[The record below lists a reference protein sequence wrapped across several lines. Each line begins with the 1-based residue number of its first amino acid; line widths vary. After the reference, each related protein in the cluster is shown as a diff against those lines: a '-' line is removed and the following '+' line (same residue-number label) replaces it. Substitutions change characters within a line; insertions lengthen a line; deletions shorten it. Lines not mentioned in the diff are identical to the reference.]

1 MEPSAHGGGQLYG
14 VVITVGIVLAVML
27 MRNRRPRRLRLE
39 AMWIRPLI
47 FIVLIAATFSSGL
60 PPLNAPTVVTLALAL
75 VLGIGA
81 GWLRGSL
88 MRIDVHPE
96 THDISAQASPVGMLF
111 ILAVLGVRIY
121 LRTAAATTPIPG
133 LPATAVADALILL
146 AGAMMITQSLE
157 MWLRARRLLGE
168 AQAAKAERAAPGQTP
183 IVS

>member
-1 MEPSAHGGGQLYG
+1 MGPDTHGGGQLYG
-14 VVITVGIVLAVML
+14 VVFTLVIVVGVMA

-47 FIVLIAATFSSGL
+47 FIALIGATFATA
-60 PPLNAPTVVTLALAL
+60 PPPIGALGIGVLALAL
-75 VLGIGA
+75 VVGVGL

-88 MRIDVHPE
+88 MRIEVHPE

-111 ILAVLGVRIY
+111 ILAVLGIRMY
-121 LRTAAATTPIPG
+121 LRSAAATTPIAG
-133 LPATAVADALILL
+133 LPATAVADSLILL
-146 AGAMMITQSLE
+146 AGAMMITQSVE

-168 AQAAKAERAAPGQTP
+168 AKAAKTDGPTNTP

>member
-1 MEPSAHGGGQLYG
+1 MEPGIHGGGQLYG
-14 VVITVGIVLAVML
+14 VILTLVVVLGVML

-39 AMWIRPLI
+39 AMWVRPLI
-47 FIVLIAATFSSGL
+47 FIALIAATFATAPA
-60 PPLNAPTVVTLALAL
+60 PPDILAVAVLVVAL
-75 VLGIGA
+75 VLGVGA

-121 LRTAAATTPIPG
+121 LRNAAATSAVAG
-133 LPATAVADALILL
+133 LPATAIADALILL

-168 AQAAKAERAAPGQTP
+168 AQAAKAEKTSPGNKP

>member
-1 MEPSAHGGGQLYG
+1 MGPGASGSGQLYG
-14 VVITVGIVLAVML
+14 VVITIGIALAVLL

-47 FIVLIAATFSSGL
+47 FIALIAATFATV
-60 PPLNAPTVVTLALAL
+60 PPPMDAPTILILVVAFGVGVA
-75 VLGIGA
+75 A

-111 ILAVLGVRIY
+111 ILAILGLRMY
-121 LRTAAATTPIPG
+121 LRTAAMTTPIPG

-146 AGAMMITQSLE
+146 AGAMIITQSVE

-168 AQAAKAERAAPGQTP
+168 ARAASTPPGNPT

>member
-1 MEPSAHGGGQLYG
+1 MAMGHGGGQLSG
-14 VVITVGIVLAVML
+14 LVITIGIALAVLL

-47 FIVLIAATFSSGL
+47 FVILVGVTFVTVPPPTGAAGI
-60 PPLNAPTVVTLALAL
+60 L
-75 VLGIGA
+75 VLVVALGLGVAA

-111 ILAVLGVRIY
+111 ILALLGLRMY
-121 LRTAAATTPIPG
+121 LRTAAMTTPIPG
-133 LPATAVADALILL
+133 VPATAIADALILL
-146 AGAMMITQSLE
+146 AGAMMITQSVE

-168 AQAAKAERAAPGQTP
+168 ARSASTTPGNPT